1 MIRWFWRWFARRR
14 KVIIIQQNYGC
25 EWVMMKG
32 RIVTLPA
39 LSRKQ
44 VKQQSGESQ
53 E

>member
-14 KVIIIQQNYGC
+14 KVIIIQYGC
-25 EWVMMKG
+25 EWVMLEG
-32 RIVTLPA
+32 RIVPLPA

-44 VKQQSGESQ
+44 GKQQSGESQ